1 MKCRALTKDNHVI
14 WFGKKRMLNY
24 VITIKDSST
33 SSTTIRGQVNIPSEN
48 PTVINGINVRLD
60 PFSTSFKTGD
70 SGKLYGGYPE
80 DEMGTYKVVYV
91 DTEDYV
97 SDTDAVVAS
106 LIQRLSVIKGE
117 LWYQINYGL
126 PLTESISSAAL
137 FDSVIA
143 DIITSHPGVASLD
156 SYKSWITGHTYY
168 YTCKITSIFA
178 ESFEISN
185 NFEV

>member
-1 MKCRALTKDNHVI
+1 MRCRALSKNRHVI
-14 WFGKKRMLNY
+14 WFGKDLETPDKIYYSLDNGETGY
-24 VITIKDSST
+24 TDKPASGDLISIQVKTYKLIPDDS
-33 SSTTIRGQVNIPSEN
+33 G
-48 PTVINGINVRLD
+48 ING
-60 PFSTSFKTGD
+60 
-70 SGKLYGGYPE
+70 KLQLENKEGFVG
-80 DEMGTYKVVYV
+80 VYSLTTMPV
-91 DTEDYV
+91 QNYV

-126 PLTESISSAAL
+126 PLTESISSGVL

-143 DIITSHPGVASLD
+143 DIIISHPGVASLD

-178 ESFEISN
+178 ESAEISN
-185 NFEV
+185 NFAV

>member
-1 MKCRALTKDNHVI
+1 MRCRALTKDNHII

-24 VITIKDSST
+24 VITIKDSPT
-33 SSTTIRGQVNIPSEN
+33 SSTTTRGQVNVPSEN

-70 SGKLYGGYPE
+70 SGKLYDSKGNE
-80 DEMGTYKVVYV
+80 TGTYEIVYV
-91 DTEDYV
+91 NTEDYV

-126 PLTESISSAAL
+126 PLTESVSSAAL

-143 DIITSHPGVASLD
+143 DIITSHPGVAALD
-156 SYKSWITGHTYY
+156 SYKSWISGHTYY